1 MQIDMGMNVIRA
13 GQIEKDEFEHIL
25 EEHSK
30 WLADPNTGKRA
41 DLRNKNFSK
50 WNLSGIDLSYADLN
64 GSDFSFADMSGSNLA
79 HASLQ
84 NAFLLN
90 VNLSR
95 ANIDGA
101 DFCMVDMCHAELNG
115 VKGKGA
121 HFNFSTM
128 WDCNVSDASLENAGF
143 LESKLCDCNFTG
155 SNLENACLAGADLD
169 DAIFAGANLK
179 NADFMYAR
187 RTFWCDFTNA
197 DMTGVRL
204 EDVDIDPKN
213 IKGAKGYCIPLYC
226 PEEGSFIAWK
236 KCRDG
241 KVLKL
246 MIPEDAMRKGESI
259 CSCRASKAVV
269 LDIFDKDGKTASQAY
284 SIYDPTFEYVKGATV
299 FPKVMDYHNLGDVEG
314 IYFVLSRSETD
325 CYHEKDE

>member
-1 MQIDMGMNVIRA
+1 MQIDMGMNVIRV

-50 WNLSGIDLSYADLN
+50 WNLSGVDLSYADLD
-64 GSDFSFADMSGSNLA
+64 GSDFSFADMSSSNLT

-84 NAFLLN
+84 NAFLFN

-95 ANIDGA
+95 ANIESA
-101 DFCMVDMCHAELNG
+101 DFTMVDMCHAVLNG

-128 WDCNVSDASLENAGF
+128 WDCNVSDAFLEKAGF
-143 LESKLCDCNFTG
+143 LESKLCDCDFTG
-155 SNLENACLAGADLD
+155 SNLEKACFAGADLD
-169 DAIFAGANLK
+169 NAVFQNASLK
-179 NADFMYAR
+179 DADFMYAR

-197 DMTGVRL
+197 EMTGVRL
-204 EDVDIDPKN
+204 VDVDIAPKN
-213 IKGAKGYCIPLYC
+213 LKGARGYSIPLYC

-284 SIYDPTFEYVKGATV
+284 SIYDPSFEYVKGATV
-299 FPKVMDYHNLGDVEG
+299 FPKVMDYHNLGDVDG

-325 CYHEKDE
+325 RYHEKDE